1 MDFLQMGPHAI
12 KLTTINPQVRNKG
25 RMAQV
30 LKFFKM
36 EGGGQYLRRT
46 SLCLQL
52 TGMATS
58 ITAKKSAPDAV
69 PLLVR
74 LFEGE
79 VIVKTQ
85 VHLSHLLTEL
95 WRDPTLDA
103 GACISAMLLTVCDIV
118 LRFRVFL
125 GYPYRLCS
133 LCRRFNPEYLVACMH
148 FLRAEDSALDVG
160 LSIPLRKLA
169 RAQGDE
175 LLQIR
180 FLTSDAVQ
188 GALEDLFDGASGSTL
203 EVERKHVETKRNET
217 SRLSHVAVAS
227 RNQIL
232 RWFHRRAQQ
241 IGANI
246 RRATRDHAKALA
258 TNVWSPAWKRC
269 DDYRPRPPGCTA
281 TARGDGS
288 KPCTLA
294 QQGDTAARNQFVHEH
309 NAELSAELGAKR
321 AAAKAALELA
331 RSSIRA
337 TSAEWLEWMRA
348 NMTEGA
354 SFRAKMRT
362 STKERRGRS
371 RRLCARSDLP
381 PPVTRIQPEQE
392 RWKPTVEWA
401 KCLWG
406 RNGWHGVR
414 TRDGMS
420 LIFLDHYLGQ
430 TFYVDVGPF
439 RTGQAEY
446 LLGVNFD
453 VQRALQPLVRLHAA
467 LGDTAV
473 CPYEFLVRG
482 TPTKNGVVV
491 SVVRALEIKEP
502 LKRRARQSAEDGDGD
517 ECTDDSVLDIPDLD
531 DSDHAPSVDTDVDT
545 LVSSPVGTD
554 GEAVTS
560 SAESD
565 DEGEAPRPPHGPRM
579 PHAFWKVLDH
589 PWYTITDTT
598 GGVIRAQLKKCW
610 ATAAHMGVGSVSKT
624 LPPARYGDPR
634 EHPEKTMILLRAW
647 VVWRACRDGWAMRTP
662 GRQRQL
668 DKDSQDLERDIR
680 AIQGPTMS
688 APLLGNPSAHLQL
701 VSWVPDSVKRVLA

>member
-1 MDFLQMGPHAI
+1 VVCGVITRLYKFLLLDYYEEFRLATQSWVSTRLAIVRGDQVRAEAIQSLEGLVALYTERVLPRELLRWWNNGLDSMQHRLAMEDEPRFDADPAGFRAYIVGEIAEALRKHCLVVDEHPTLSRFFTFIEHINRLLLMDFLQMGPHAI
-12 KLTTINPQVRNKG
+12 LLTTINPQVRNKG

-362 STKERRGRS
+362 STK
-371 RRLCARSDLP
+371 
-381 PPVTRIQPEQE
+381 
-392 RWKPTVEWA
+392 
-401 KCLWG
+401 
-406 RNGWHGVR
+406 
-414 TRDGMS
+414 
-420 LIFLDHYLGQ
+420 
-430 TFYVDVGPF
+430 
-439 RTGQAEY
+439 
-446 LLGVNFD
+446 
-453 VQRALQPLVRLHAA
+453 
-467 LGDTAV
+467 
-473 CPYEFLVRG
+473 
-482 TPTKNGVVV
+482 
-491 SVVRALEIKEP
+491 
-502 LKRRARQSAEDGDGD
+502 
-517 ECTDDSVLDIPDLD
+517 
-531 DSDHAPSVDTDVDT
+531 
-545 LVSSPVGTD
+545 
-554 GEAVTS
+554 
-560 SAESD
+560 
-565 DEGEAPRPPHGPRM
+565 
-579 PHAFWKVLDH
+579 
-589 PWYTITDTT
+589 
-598 GGVIRAQLKKCW
+598 
-610 ATAAHMGVGSVSKT
+610 
-624 LPPARYGDPR
+624 
-634 EHPEKTMILLRAW
+634 
-647 VVWRACRDGWAMRTP
+647 
-662 GRQRQL
+662 
-668 DKDSQDLERDIR
+668 
-680 AIQGPTMS
+680 
-688 APLLGNPSAHLQL
+688 
-701 VSWVPDSVKRVLA
+701 